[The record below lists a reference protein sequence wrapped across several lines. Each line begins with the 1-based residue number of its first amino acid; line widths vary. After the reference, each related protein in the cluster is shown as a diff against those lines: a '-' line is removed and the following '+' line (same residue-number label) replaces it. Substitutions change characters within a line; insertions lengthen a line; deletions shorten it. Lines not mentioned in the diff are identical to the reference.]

1 MIPRTATAITAT
13 PPTMAPTM
21 IPVGKLLPPEGED
34 GDWEELEVVEL
45 EEPINVPGVFSGVS
59 RKCRCEA
66 DKENT

>member
-1 MIPRTATAITAT
+1 
-13 PPTMAPTM
+13 M